1 MNSLLLSLFLALLPG
16 ASDQVV
22 KVEPGMWHVY
32 KLTRQ
37 EAEQNMHYLAVVS
50 DKEDS
55 WTHDGEALVDT
66 GYSEAESTV
75 GYDVAEVA
83 KYFTETPP
91 PSGNLDDY
99 HIHPL
104 QDRKNGDISTPS
116 IADIRTHAKLK
127 KCMAE
132 QGVTTHS
139 YMLDGCGIWE
149 YDVADEIIDLLSD
162 DSEGTKDAKEYVE
175 DMLNQSRAQI
185 NDAPLP
191 LEVKAQTYA
200 DRVRDLGVIVSYKSM
215 E

>member
-1 MNSLLLSLFLALLPG
+1 
-16 ASDQVV
+16 
-22 KVEPGMWHVY
+22 
-32 KLTRQ
+32 
-37 EAEQNMHYLAVVS
+37 
-50 DKEDS
+50 
-55 WTHDGEALVDT
+55 
-66 GYSEAESTV
+66 
-75 GYDVAEVA
+75 
-83 KYFTETPP
+83 
-91 PSGNLDDY
+91 
-99 HIHPL
+99 
-104 QDRKNGDISTPS
+104 
-116 IADIRTHAKLK
+116 
-127 KCMAE
+127 MAE